1 MTVGEVI
8 ALLAQYCADEDY
20 LLMCRSIYGIDVS
33 ADNTIT
39 VYTVDGNSNDITISA
54 KEEA

>member
-20 LLMCRSIYGIDVS
+20 LLMCRSIYSIEVNGNS
-33 ADNTIT
+33 IT
-39 VYTVDGNSNDITISA
+39 VYTTDGNSSNITISA
-54 KEEA
+54 KEET

>member
-20 LLMCRSIYGIDVS
+20 LLMCRSIYSIEVN
-33 ADNTIT
+33 DNSIT
-39 VYTVDGNSNDITISA
+39 VYTTDGNSSDITISA